1 MAMNSEQRQAFFAQ
15 PHIGALSVEAGPDR
29 APLVVPIWYQYE
41 PGGDLWFLTGAESR
55 KITLLREAGRCTMM
69 AEVVSPTIAYAAVS
83 GPVTDYVDGTKD
95 DLVEMATRYL
105 PAEKVAGYVE
115 FATSDHGAQTKVVV
129 RPQQWVASDLGSV

>member
-1 MAMNSEQRQAFFAQ
+1 
-15 PHIGALSVEAGPDR
+15 V
-29 APLVVPIWYQYE
+29 
-41 PGGDLWFLTGAESR
+41 
-55 KITLLREAGRCTMM
+55 M

-83 GPVTDYVDGTKD
+83 GPGIGYVDGTKD

-129 RPQQWVASDLGSV
+129 RPKQWVASDLGSV